1 MDVGISL
8 VELILAGAN
17 VWSLDLPDVCTG
29 GGEGCPFSGN
39 GYPDGF
45 TYGTGIRVTLT
56 SSSSTQKAE
65 VLARVTAA
73 GPALEAGPVV
83 VRDQGLFCCP
93 RGTRLKRNSCT
104 VGTGRSRTSE
114 EA

>member
-45 TYGTGIRVTLT
+45 TYGTGIRVTPDLVFEH
-56 SSSSTQKAE
+56 AE
-65 VLARVTAA
+65 GRGA
-73 GPALEAGPVV
+73 GPGN
-83 VRDQGLFCCP
+83 G
-93 RGTRLKRNSCT
+93 S
-104 VGTGRSRTSE
+104 GTGSGGGAGSGPGSGAVLLPSWHEAE
-114 EA
+114 EEQLYGWDWPE